1 MKKALIAPNEPVQ
14 LPGGK
19 TGWRVAQVENDASK
33 IPFEVAHPL
42 FWVNC
47 NDDVV
52 ADQFTYDAFTKAITA
67 IPVPTPS
74 APVGGPP
81 NVIA

>member
-19 TGWRVAQVENDASK
+19 TGWRVAQVEPVEN
-33 IPFEVAHPL
+33 IFPVADPL
-42 FWVNC
+42 FWADC
-47 NDDVV
+47 ADDVV
-52 ADQFTYDAFTKAITA
+52 ADLFWLDPSDNTIKEVPKPE
-67 IPVPTPS
+67 PVTPI
-74 APVGGPP
+74 GGAP

>member
-19 TGWRVAQVENDASK
+19 IGWRVAQVENDASK

-52 ADQFTYDAFTKAITA
+52 ADQFTYDAFTKAVTA
-67 IPVPTPS
+67 IPVPTPP
-74 APVGGPP
+74 APIGGSP